1 MDIDSIKTQEHQ
13 GMQEFIENWFQS
25 IMRPQE
31 RFLLQALLDLAI
43 NILLV
48 PHIHSIVQVQFF
60 YLDKRLLSIL
70 MRECFL

>member
-1 MDIDSIKTQEHQ
+1 MGGQGYEDKISEGLQNMDIDSIKTQEHQ

-31 RFLLQALLDLAI
+31 RFLLQVLLDLAI

-48 PHIHSIVQVQFF
+48 PHIHSTV
-60 YLDKRLLSIL
+60 
-70 MRECFL
+70 